1 MEGYYKFISRLST
14 LIFWISGCVLVFMM
28 IITVCDVIL
37 RYFSKS
43 IAGTYELVSFAG
55 ALLVG
60 FAIARTTL
68 DEGHVF
74 VDLLVDKIGQ
84 GGKDF
89 FRFITK
95 FAGFLL
101 FSLIAWSFY
110 DKGNELFA
118 SQEVSMTLH
127 IPFYPVAY
135 GLSFCSLVEAFVLF
149 SESFK
154 VFFRKQLRKEQAD
167 E

>member
-1 MEGYYKFISRLST
+1 MENYYKFISWVSSF
-14 LIFWISGCVLVFMM
+14 IFWISGCILVFMM
-28 IITVCDVIL
+28 LITVSDVIL

-55 ALLVG
+55 ALVVG

-74 VDLLVDKIGQ
+74 VDLLIDKIGQ
-84 GGKDF
+84 GGKNF
-89 FRFITK
+89 FRFLTK
-95 FAGFLL
+95 IAGAFIFL
-101 FSLIAWSFY
+101 LIAWSFY

-135 GLSFCSLVEAFVLF
+135 GLSFCSIVEAFVLF

-154 VFFRKQLRKEQAD
+154 VFHRKLK
-167 E
+167 

>member
-1 MEGYYKFISRLST
+1 MGGYYKFISWLSNF
-14 LIFWISGCVLVFMM
+14 IFWISGCILVFMM
-28 IITVCDVIL
+28 MITVSDVIL

-74 VDLLVDKIGQ
+74 VDLLIDKIGER
-84 GGKDF
+84 GKNF

-95 FAGFLL
+95 IAGGIL
-101 FSLIAWSFY
+101 FVLMAWSFY

-118 SQEVSMTLH
+118 SNEVSMTLH

-135 GLSFCSLVEAFVLF
+135 GLSLCAIIEAFVLF

-154 VFFRKQLRKEQAD
+154 NFVVKK
-167 E
+167 